1 MKEQEFAELELQVWL
16 CPSCANAV
24 AMYMSAPETL
34 DQDTVLTPHAVETET
49 LLGGQRPGDIRGK
62 RWRKIKFNL
71 FDVSLN

>member
-1 MKEQEFAELELQVWL
+1 M
-16 CPSCANAV
+16 CPSSVVAV
-24 AMYMSAPETL
+24 AVYMSAPVSG
-34 DQDTVLTPHAVETET
+34 DQDTVLTPHNVETET